1 MNKKTILAF
10 TIVFCMVMMLP
21 TVAQAKKRHLTKA
34 DHVTLT
40 FYDGSKISGYLYE
53 HWYRGIYYSGRQN
66 YKFSVVPSV
75 NSSKKEKDEYTVN
88 DVMAIDFDSISAGDT
103 HWRACKVAQF
113 DYEKLMQLLEKFTYR
128 YMCVVAS
135 DSAATIFKCNV
146 VLKAPVGDNECY
158 ETTQYGVMMH
168 GNPIVYPIVTD
179 GKMDLEAM
187 YHHLKSGKN
196 SRFIRFMKD
205 HFKSKVNCAEVER
218 DPSLFLNVYQDYLAS
233 LRQ

>member
-1 MNKKTILAF
+1 
-10 TIVFCMVMMLP
+10 MLIP
-21 TVAQAKKRHLTKA
+21 TMAHAKRHLTKA

-40 FYDGSKISGYLYE
+40 FYDGSKTSGYLYD

-66 YKFSVVPSV
+66 YKFSIVPTV
-75 NSSKKEKDEYTVN
+75 NSNKKEKTEYNVN
-88 DVMAIDFDSISAGDT
+88 DVMSIDFDSVNTIDA

-113 DYEKLMQLLEKFTYR
+113 EYEKLMQLLDKYTYR
-128 YMCVVAS
+128 FMSIVAS

-146 VLKAPVGDNECY
+146 VLKAPVGDNETY
-158 ETTQYGVMMH
+158 ESTQYGVLMH

-196 SRFIRFMKD
+196 SQFIRFMKN
-205 HFKSKVNCAEVER
+205 HFKSKANCTAVER
-218 DPSLFLNVYQDYLAS
+218 DPSLFLNVYQNYLHS
-233 LRQ
+233 LKQ